1 MSIILEKIKAMNL
14 DEMLIAIDR
23 LTRFKFPEEKY
34 NRVFREIIS
43 KFVIVPKIGYKDY
56 EKLAEDEICELVEQ
70 VFIFSL
76 SSFSLTQSNCELYK
90 LVVSFDKLLFNV
102 QEATLKLMNAKIP
115 YEDILDLAR
124 KENKNLYCKNLKFLQ
139 CILMQK
145 DNVQKARYLN
155 KTLFP
160 IEKVVLAEGITEE
173 ILLPKFAQILGY
185 DFDSNGVVVIPAG
198 GKNQVAKEYIKLRER
213 LKVPVVILLDADA
226 TEVANKISNKL
237 REKDS
242 LILIEKGEFED
253 ILPLSLIKKAI
264 NYKFV
269 NIFKIED
276 SNFSSDISRVKELE
290 EIYRINGLGEFK
302 KAEFAHNIEI
312 VLNENSTNFVSDEIK
327 NIIEEIKNI

>member
-1 MSIILEKIKAMNL
+1 LSIILEKIKAMTL
-14 DEMLIAIDR
+14 DEMLLAIDR

-43 KFVIVPKIGYKDY
+43 KYVIVPKIGFKDY
-56 EKLAEDEICELVEQ
+56 EKLGERDICEIVEQ
-70 VFIFSL
+70 VFSYSISFFS
-76 SSFSLTQSNCELYK
+76 STQSNCELYK
-90 LVVSFDKLLFNV
+90 QVISFDKLLFKV
-102 QEATLKLMNAKIP
+102 QEQTLKLMNAKIP
-115 YEDILDLAR
+115 YEDILNIAVS
-124 KENKNLYCKNLKFLQ
+124 ENKNLYCKNLKFLN
-139 CILMQK
+139 CLLEKKEAVNDIRFLH
-145 DNVQKARYLN
+145 
-155 KTLFP
+155 KTLYP

-213 LKVPVVILLDADA
+213 LNVPVVILLDADA

-237 REKDS
+237 RENDS

-253 ILPLSLIKKAI
+253 ILPFSLLKEAI
-264 NYKFV
+264 NYRFI
-269 NIFKIED
+269 NILKIDE
-276 SNFSSDISRVKELE
+276 SIFSLDVSRVKDLE

-312 VLNENSTNFVSDEIK
+312 VLNENSIQFVSDEIK
-327 NIIEEIKNI
+327 NIIEEIKNA